1 MTAPDRATAASRG
14 YLDGGAG
21 PELLDALDRTDLLWF
36 VQRPGVVLRTR
47 RAMPAEAD
55 YLAASSDGHR
65 PESVTVRR
73 VGAGFLLRDYGP
85 AGVVVAVV
93 APAIVRDVF
102 R

>member
-55 YLAASSDGHR
+55 YLAASSGHR
-65 PESVTVRR
+65 PRRVTVRR
-73 VGAGFLLRDYGP
+73 LAAGMLSRDYGP
-85 AGVVVAVV
+85 AGAVLAFV